1 MPCLNYTIVQFLSHL
16 QGNMSCCQTLQL
28 LLPSAAYRGSLNIN
42 VMLAWMSCV
51 ADVLRIVSI
60 QGPGM
65 EMAAE
70 GQRTDTLNQADTQ
83 VSSSR

>member
-1 MPCLNYTIVQFLSHL
+1 
-16 QGNMSCCQTLQL
+16 MSCCQTSQL

-83 VSSSR
+83 VSSSS